1 MCVCVCVCVCTLNN
15 TYTYGGVKTDD
26 KINIP
31 FFLQNH

>member
-1 MCVCVCVCVCTLNN
+1 MCVCVCTLYY

-26 KINIP
+26 EINLP